1 MKKAYFVEI
10 KPTTEQ
16 AIKINK
22 TIGVCRYVYNFYRPA
37 SEKAHSFRGGM
48 KASRFLHIE

>member
-22 TIGVCRYVYNFYRPA
+22 TIGVCR
-37 SEKAHSFRGGM
+37 
-48 KASRFLHIE
+48 

>member
-22 TIGVCRYVYNFYRPA
+22 TIGVCC
-37 SEKAHSFRGGM
+37 
-48 KASRFLHIE
+48 